1 MILRLKFTTFKR
13 SVVTLLLLGLCSLAP
28 SAQQVK
34 RLVIIKVDGL
44 PGYYVD
50 QFVRQ
55 RDRDTGKSVL
65 PWIDEVFYKNGTR
78 IPNFYTR
85 GMSLSGPSWG
95 ELDTGQHLQI
105 KGNVEFDRYTLHA
118 YDYLSIL
125 PFYFGYGLNK
135 VVDMPGVE
143 VLDEIKLPLL
153 CDAFT
158 YDQRYTSPQLYQR
171 GFDWAQW
178 GSGAIAM
185 FPKDKN
191 DLIDEWTLGFNFR
204 RMTIEQNERDIVG
217 KLVKRPDIDYYDY
230 YDPSFDH
237 VSHHN
242 NDPESRLVA
251 LKELDRT
258 IGRIWTADQQSSRAG
273 ETAIVLVSDHGFNS
287 SPKVYSQGFNLVK
300 LLGSA
305 EGGGHHVITKRR
317 LLLDYAL
324 KSMYPFI
331 DLIRTGSNDSF
342 YLQGQAGEYP
352 TALVDFDGNERS
364 SIHLRNADLNILHI
378 LLQQLQQ
385 KDVKGQL
392 REAAADAC
400 VAVVERNRS
409 QWQQTRDQ
417 MTEELAALHRW
428 IDRMRPEIA
437 RLSMKKTD
445 TVPSYVA
452 DNNRRLR
459 EQVER
464 AVATEK
470 DERAYLATL
479 EALLALKRVD
489 IINSKFKIDDLI
501 AKDAMGDENT
511 VGQLQDYVVGPTPG
525 GLVLDATGQLD
536 AGKSFR
542 RVNYFQLLID
552 QRVRN
557 NIQPGVSNRPI
568 DFVATRVPLA
578 KLKGTLPAEMMPD
591 SDAVWI
597 YGGPQKQVLILSRS
611 GTNGEEE
618 YLYLPVE
625 NLRESGGKLT
635 FETRKI
641 GEGFPLHYFEDAALN
656 VAGDRTAWFDAWHTE
671 TEWMHAIHKAIYSN
685 GIIGLTEQLDQHP
698 FGDSGLTGDEALI
711 QRFRQRQRRLTEADL
726 LILASDHWNFDVRG
740 FNPGGNHGSFF
751 RASTNSTFMIAGGD
765 ATRIPRGLAITEP
778 YDSLSFMPTLLRLMG
793 RIDDHNDPTPEM
805 YRMGYRRFP
814 GKVVSEV
821 FVP

>member
-1 MILRLKFTTFKR
+1 
-13 SVVTLLLLGLCSLAP
+13 VALLLAGLCTLAAG
-28 SAQQVK
+28 AQQVK
-34 RLVIIKVDGL
+34 RLVIIKIDGL
-44 PGYYVD
+44 PAYYVD
-50 QFVRQ
+50 QVVRQ
-55 RDRDTGKSVL
+55 RDRQTGKNVL

-78 IPNFYTR
+78 LSNFYTR

-105 KGNVEFDRYTLHA
+105 KGNVEFDRFTLHA
-118 YDYLSIL
+118 YDYLSVL
-125 PFYFGYGLNK
+125 PFYASFGLNK

-153 CDAFT
+153 CDAFP

-171 GFDWAQW
+171 GYDWSQW
-178 GSGAIAM
+178 GGGAAAM

-191 DLIDEWTLGFNFR
+191 DLIDEWTLGFNYR
-204 RMTIEQNERDIVG
+204 KMTIDQNERDIVG

-230 YDPSFDH
+230 YDTSFDH

-251 LKELDRT
+251 LKQLDRT
-258 IGRIWTADQQSSRAG
+258 IGRIWEANLQSSRAG
-273 ETAIVLVSDHGFNS
+273 ETAVVLVSDHGFNS
-287 SPKVYSQGFNLVK
+287 SPEVYSQGFNLVE

-305 EGGGHHVITKRR
+305 AGGGHHVITKRR

-331 DLIRTGSNDSF
+331 DLIRTGSNESF
-342 YLQGQAGEYP
+342 YLQGRAGQYP

-364 SIHLRNADLNILHI
+364 SIHLRNADLNTLQI

-400 VAVVERNRS
+400 MTVVERDRPT
-409 QWQQTRDQ
+409 WQQTLDQ
-417 MTEELAALHRW
+417 MTEELDALHRW
-428 IDRMRPEIA
+428 IDRMQPELS
-437 RLSMKKTD
+437 RLPMKKTP
-445 TVPSYVA
+445 TIRGYVA

-459 EQVER
+459 EEVER

-470 DERAYLATL
+470 DQRAYLITL
-479 EALLALKRVD
+479 KALLALRRDD
-489 IINSKFKIDDLI
+489 IVNRKFKIEDLL
-501 AKDAMGDENT
+501 AKDAMGDANT
-511 VGQLQDYVVGPTPG
+511 IGQLRDYVVGPGPA
-525 GLVLDATGQLD
+525 GLVLGQGGKLD
-536 AGKSFR
+536 MDKSFR

-557 NIQPGVSNRPI
+557 NVQRGVSNRPI

-578 KLKGTLPAEMMPD
+578 QLIGTLTDDQMPD
-591 SDAVWI
+591 GDAVWI
-597 YGGPQKQVLILSRS
+597 YGGPDKQVLILSRT
-611 GTNGEEE
+611 GINGEE
-618 YLYLPVE
+618 YYRYLPVAD
-625 NLRESGGKLT
+625 LRESGGKIA

-641 GEGFPLHYFEDAALN
+641 DDGFPLRYLEDPALN
-656 VAGDRTAWFDAWHTE
+656 IAGDHAAWFDAWHSE
-671 TEWMHAIHKAIYSN
+671 TEWMHAIHKTVYSN
-685 GIIGLTEQLDQHP
+685 GIIGLTEQLDRHP
-698 FGDSGLTGDEALI
+698 FGDGGLTGDEALI

-726 LILASDHWNFDVRG
+726 LILANDHWNFDVRG

-751 RASTNSTFMIAGGD
+751 RVSTNSTFMMAGGD
-765 ATRIPRGLAITEP
+765 ATGIPRGLAVTEP

-793 RIDDHNDPTPEM
+793 RVDDRNDPTPEM

-814 GKVVSEV
+814 GRVVSEV
-821 FVP
+821 IVR